1 MSRHYMP
8 ERRFA
13 PDPNDQNGRMIS
25 NKMAQVPAKI
35 VLKSTTRMS
44 LNDRFTNI
52 QKSRPPVTVQ
62 NIRAKMAAQQQASV
76 RNRRLAQQMANRPSV
91 IAALKIKRSLDYGHA
106 GAPPSRVLADHIDPS
121 NYLSQRSLKQ
131 RLGKSNVKSRLSLS
145 VMRGRGGRGRSRGG
159 RFRGRGL
166 NPGMRGMSGRGRGSN
181 LSRQHSALS
190 LGTSGPGGMED
201 GRNMPMLRGRGR
213 GGSSGRFRGGGRQ
226 RFRGGGRGMGPG
238 GGGGNMGGG
247 PYMNR
252 FRGRGGLRSRGSGG
266 RGGSGKFRGG
276 GGRGPP
282 RGMRGRG
289 RGGGGPPG
297 MGGGGGQGGGGGG
310 GGGGPSSGNPS
321 GGGGG
326 GGNPH
331 MIKQELDNQLDE
343 YMSKTKAHLDAELD
357 AYMAQ
362 ANEQS

>member
-91 IAALKIKRSLDYGHA
+91 IAALKIKR
-106 GAPPSRVLADHIDPS
+106 
-121 NYLSQRSLKQ
+121 RSLKQ

-247 PYMNR
+247 PYMKNRNDRSNYAPNRKWGRGSGGAGGGGGGGGSGGGKGKNYDDSNR

-266 RGGSGKFRGG
+266 RGGSGKFRELNLSE
-276 GGRGPP
+276 
-282 RGMRGRG
+282 MLWKI
-289 RGGGGPPG
+289 
-297 MGGGGGQGGGGGG
+297 GQFQ
-310 GGGGPSSGNPS
+310 N
-321 GGGGG
+321 
-326 GGNPH
+326 
-331 MIKQELDNQLDE
+331 IDVQV
-343 YMSKTKAHLDAELD
+343 TKAKFERNFSHFL
-357 AYMAQ
+357 
-362 ANEQS
+362 

>member
-1 MSRHYMP
+1 
-8 ERRFA
+8 
-13 PDPNDQNGRMIS
+13 
-25 NKMAQVPAKI
+25 MAQVPAKI

-91 IAALKIKRSLDYGHA
+91 IAALKIKR
-106 GAPPSRVLADHIDPS
+106 
-121 NYLSQRSLKQ
+121 RSLKQ

-145 VMRGRGGRGRSRGG
+145 VMRGRGSRSRGSRGG

-166 NPGMRGMSGRGRGSN
+166 NPTMRGGMSGRSRGGN

-190 LGTSGPGGMED
+190 LGTSGPGGPMED
-201 GRNMPMLRGRGR
+201 GRSMGMLRGRGR
-213 GGSSGRFRGGGRQ
+213 GGSSGRYRGGRQ
-226 RFRGGGRGMGPG
+226 RFRGGGGRGMAPG
-238 GGGGNMGGG
+238 GGGMGPG

-252 FRGRGGLRSRGSGG
+252 FRGSRGGGGGMRSRGGGGPVGRGGGGGGRFRGG
-266 RGGSGKFRGG
+266 RGGPRGG
-276 GGRGPP
+276 MRGG
-282 RGMRGRG
+282 GRG

-297 MGGGGGQGGGGGG
+297 MGGGGGGQDRSGGGG
-310 GGGGPSSGNPS
+310 NPGS
-321 GGGGG
+321 GGQGGG
-326 GGNPH
+326 GGNP
-331 MIKQELDNQLDE
+331 MVLKQELDSQLDE

-362 ANEQS
+362 ANEQG